1 MTKIDRSEIEPDT
14 PLRLKVAAKI
24 AFPDGSMTDS
34 GLRSEIAKGRLAVE
48 RIAGRQ
54 YVTLN
59 AIKEMRALC
68 REERKAHGFISEAAK
83 VVRQSGS
90 SSTDPLRSARDAASM
105 IAEKLKKPSNAILP
119 KSIARNGI
127 AEVRQK

>member
-1 MTKIDRSEIEPDT
+1 MVEIDRSEIEPDT

-68 REERKAHGFISEAAK
+68 REERKDRGFISEAAK
-83 VVRQSGS
+83 AVRQSGS
-90 SSTDPLRSARDAASM
+90 SSTAPLKSARDAASM
-105 IAEKLKKPSNAILP
+105 IAERLKKPSNGISL
-119 KSIARNGI
+119 KSTARNGTVE
-127 AEVRQK
+127 ARMK

>member
-1 MTKIDRSEIEPDT
+1 MKFDGSEIGPDT

-34 GLRSEIAKGRLAVE
+34 GLRSEIAKGRLAFE

-59 AIKEMRALC
+59 AINEMRVLC
-68 REERKAHGFISEAAK
+68 REKQKGQDFNSEAAK
-83 VVRQSGS
+83 AVRQPGS
-90 SSTDPLRSARDAASM
+90 SSMEPLRLARDAAGM
-105 IAEKLKKPSNAILP
+105 IAERLKKPSNDTLLR
-119 KSIARNGI
+119 STDRSGI
-127 AEVRQK
+127 EETRRT

>member
-1 MTKIDRSEIEPDT
+1 MASTSPTGELDT

-59 AIKEMRALC
+59 AIK
-68 REERKAHGFISEAAK
+68 FF
-83 VVRQSGS
+83 
-90 SSTDPLRSARDAASM
+90 LRT
-105 IAEKLKKPSNAILP
+105 
-119 KSIARNGI
+119 
-127 AEVRQK
+127 EVRIP